1 LYIVFSSSFFSWLN
15 SNEPWLPI
23 KQFKK
28 KNIQINSNLGISLE
42 IKIIHNMKINP
53 KHTKSHKKHTKR
65 GDWARH
71 GPWHD
76 MATTQP
82 KNPQIDHPEKRKI
95 YPN

>member
-1 LYIVFSSSFFSWLN
+1 
-15 SNEPWLPI
+15 
-23 KQFKK
+23 
-28 KNIQINSNLGISLE
+28 
-42 IKIIHNMKINP
+42 MKINP